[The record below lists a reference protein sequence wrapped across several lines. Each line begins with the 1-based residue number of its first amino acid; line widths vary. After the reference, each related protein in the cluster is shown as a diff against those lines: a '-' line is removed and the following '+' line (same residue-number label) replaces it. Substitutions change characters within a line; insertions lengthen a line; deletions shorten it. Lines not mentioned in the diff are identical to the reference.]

1 MSSVEDVGKSGRR
14 YRRFSFE
21 QKKQMLEEAQTPDS
35 SMSEV
40 ARKYSLSPSQLYQ
53 WRRAMED
60 GGHEGLKSNE
70 KLVPESEYKKALAR
84 IRELERALGRKTV
97 DNDILK
103 EAVEIARKKKWI
115 PPSPLSSEDDGP

>member
-1 MSSVEDVGKSGRR
+1 
-14 YRRFSFE
+14 
-21 QKKQMLEEAQTPDS
+21 
-35 SMSEV
+35 MSEV

-103 EAVEIARKKKWI
+103 EAVEIARKKSGYRSH
-115 PPSPLSSEDDGP
+115 PCQTRTMGREAYR